1 MLTKSEKSELQVLE
15 FINFEVP
22 HILKPKDIERMEY
35 LKRLK
40 GNQQF

>member
-1 MLTKSEKSELQVLE
+1 MNKKEKEEFRVLE
-15 FINFEVP
+15 FIYSDVP

>member
-1 MLTKSEKSELQVLE
+1 MDKKEKEEFRTLE
-15 FINFEVP
+15 FISSDCP

>member
-1 MLTKSEKSELQVLE
+1 MNNKEKEELRVLE